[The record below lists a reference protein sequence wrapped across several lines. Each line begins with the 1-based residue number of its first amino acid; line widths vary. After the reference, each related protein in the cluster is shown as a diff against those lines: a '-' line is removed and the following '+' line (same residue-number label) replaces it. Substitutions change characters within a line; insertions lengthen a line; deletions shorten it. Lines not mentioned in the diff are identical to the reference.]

1 MMMRNIPIGVRLT
14 LAFAM
19 LVLIMFLLG
28 GASLLN
34 IHKMKQ
40 EEREISEQWLPAV
53 KAIADLNL
61 SLMHFRLFTLRTLI
75 DSSPEAL
82 ARSEARLV
90 ELEATVNTNQQRYK
104 ALISEADEQRLF
116 DELITTKVA
125 YFAGSQQL
133 LGLVKAGQYE
143 QAKAR
148 IESQLNP
155 LADQM
160 TRQLIELNLINDRGV
175 KDATVQAEAAYEDT
189 RETVIATLAVAVAL
203 TVFLAVV
210 ITRSITRPLATAVAA
225 TERVAGGD
233 LSHQIEIFGRD
244 EPARLLLALKQMQ
257 GNLRAAISH
266 IADSAMKLASA
277 TEELHAVSED
287 ASRNLQQQN
296 SEIQQAASAV
306 TEMSAAVDEVARN
319 ASSTAEASNLSSSLA
334 HQGRDQVRQ
343 TVTAIQ
349 TMTAEFNKTS
359 ARIEGLAEESKDIGK
374 VLEVIRAIAEQ
385 TNLLALNA
393 AIEAARA
400 GEAGRGFAVVA
411 DEVRALAHR
420 TQVSTREIEQMIAR
434 VQTGT
439 QAAVSAMR
447 DSSGHADQSLT
458 LAEAA
463 GQALEKIYERVG
475 QINERNLLIA
485 SASEEQAAVAREVDR
500 NIVNISDLSQQ
511 SAAGANQTSASAQE
525 LARLATDLNSLVT
538 RFVV

>member
-53 KAIADLNL
+53 EAIADLNL

>member
-53 KAIADLNL
+53 EAIADLNL

-90 ELEATVNTNQQRYK
+90 ELEATVNNNQQRYK

-244 EPARLLLALKQMQ
+244 EPARLLLALQQMQ

-266 IADSAMKLASA
+266 IADSAMQLASA

>member
-53 KAIADLNL
+53 EAIADLNL

-116 DELITTKVA
+116 DELVTTKVA

-244 EPARLLLALKQMQ
+244 EPARLLLALQQMQ

-266 IADSAMKLASA
+266 IADSAMQLASA

>member
-266 IADSAMKLASA
+266 IADSAMQLASA

>member
-116 DELITTKVA
+116 DELVTTKVA

-244 EPARLLLALKQMQ
+244 EPARLLLALQQMQ

-266 IADSAMKLASA
+266 IADSAMQLASA

>member
-53 KAIADLNL
+53 EAIADLNL

-244 EPARLLLALKQMQ
+244 EPARLLLALQQMQ

-266 IADSAMKLASA
+266 IADSAMQLASA